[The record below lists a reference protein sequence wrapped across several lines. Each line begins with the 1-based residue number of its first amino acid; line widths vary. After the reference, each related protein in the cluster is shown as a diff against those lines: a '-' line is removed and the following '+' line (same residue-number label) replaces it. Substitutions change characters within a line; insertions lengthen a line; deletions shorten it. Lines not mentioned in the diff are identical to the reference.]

1 MERSKYQ
8 KQWRQSN
15 QLLGKLLNQD
25 IDDNNSMA
33 IEDNCI
39 NNDIAEDCNRSL
51 QDNLW
56 SENNSEESSSGDENN
71 NDVYSGVDDNNDKV
85 ELESE
90 IGQWIFRN
98 KIDRTAANELLAI
111 LKKHGHEELP
121 N

>member
-39 NNDIAEDCNRSL
+39 NKDIAEDCNRFFR
-51 QDNLW
+51 DDLW
-56 SENNSEESSSGDENN
+56 SENNPEKSPSWD
-71 NDVYSGVDDNNDKV
+71 
-85 ELESE
+85 
-90 IGQWIFRN
+90 
-98 KIDRTAANELLAI
+98 
-111 LKKHGHEELP
+111 
-121 N
+121 